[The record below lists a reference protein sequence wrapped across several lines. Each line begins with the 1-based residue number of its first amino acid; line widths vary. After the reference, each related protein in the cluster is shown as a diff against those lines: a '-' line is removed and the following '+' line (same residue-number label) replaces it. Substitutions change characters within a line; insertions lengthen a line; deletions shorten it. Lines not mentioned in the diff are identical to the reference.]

1 MTEHLLIGLT
11 RISVLGIM
19 AQWLAWR
26 LRLPSILLLLISGIV
41 AGPVTGF
48 LNPDELID
56 DLLFPIVSIS
66 VALILFEG
74 SLSLRLS
81 ELRAIGG
88 VVRNLI
94 GRGAVVTWA
103 ISAAA
108 AHFIFF

>member
-1 MTEHLLIGLT
+1 
-11 RISVLGIM
+11 
-19 AQWLAWR
+19 
-26 LRLPSILLLLISGIV
+26 
-41 AGPVTGF
+41 
-48 LNPDELID
+48 
-56 DLLFPIVSIS
+56 VSIS

-81 ELRAIGG
+81 ERRAIGG